1 MKRRLGLAFA
11 VFVLAPTL
19 VTAKG
24 DPFKPGVQDQIKLGG
39 QVAEE
44 LRKKSKML
52 PETDERVLLIRK
64 IGEKMIGTIPPEE
77 LKKNPWAFT
86 FDVIDDKDINAFA
99 LPGGPVFFMRG
110 LLDKFSTE
118 DQIAG
123 VLAHEMTHVRNQHWA
138 SAYADNQK
146 RQLGLTALLL
156 IFRAN
161 RNMFDLA
168 SISDELVFEL
178 PYSRKHESEA
188 DSVGF
193 EMLHRAGYNPQG
205 MIDVFKI
212 LLNAP
217 GGRSTEEWSSD
228 HPATINRIKKVQELI
243 TKSGLQ
249 FADQR
254 PLPPKW
260 FLKNIKVRG

>member
-1 MKRRLGLAFA
+1 MNRRLGLALVLCA
-11 VFVLAPTL
+11 VAPNLA
-19 VTAKG
+19 VAKG
-24 DPFKPGVQDQIKLGG
+24 DPFKPSVKDQIRLGG

-44 LRKKSKML
+44 IRKKAKLL
-52 PETDERVLLIRK
+52 PETDDRVALVRK
-64 IGEKMIGTIPPEE
+64 IGERLVSMIPPEE
-77 LKKNPWAFT
+77 LKKNPWTFT
-86 FDVIDDKDINAFA
+86 FDIVDDKEINAFA

-110 LLDKFSTE
+110 LLEKFSTE

-156 IFRAN
+156 IFHAN
-161 RNMFDLA
+161 KNLFDLA
-168 SISDELVFEL
+168 SISDELVFQL

-188 DSVGF
+188 DTVGF
-193 EMLHRAGYNPQG
+193 EMVRSAGFNPQG

-228 HPATINRIKKVQELI
+228 HPATANRIKKVQEMI
-243 TKSGLQ
+243 VKSGLQ
-249 FADQR
+249 FPVQKA
-254 PLPPKW
+254 LPPIW
-260 FLKNIKVRG
+260 FLRNIRPIR